1 MLNRFKEIFA
11 GAPSAL
17 TDTDTPPEDSRLE
30 RLKLATCV
38 VLIEV
43 ASSDDEFSTEERTHI
58 LTALS
63 ERFSLSS
70 TEAKE
75 LLDVASQRREESVD
89 LWQFTHQINELCKP
103 EEKVEII
110 EEVWR
115 VICADHAIDGHEDH
129 LAHKLAKL
137 FNLTHR
143 QLIDAKVKVLDEFR
157 G

>member
-11 GAPSAL
+11 TRVGPTPVDPPSE
-17 TDTDTPPEDSRLE
+17 DTRLE
-30 RLKLATCV
+30 RLKMATCV

-43 ASSDDEFSTEERTHI
+43 ASADDEFSAEEREHI

-63 ERFSLSS
+63 ERFSLSGD
-70 TEAKE
+70 EAEE
-75 LLDVASQRREESVD
+75 LIQVASREREESVD
-89 LWQFTHQINELCKP
+89 LWQFTHQINELCGP
-103 EEKVEII
+103 EEKIQII

-143 QLIDAKVKVLDEFR
+143 QLIDAKVKILDEFR

>member
-1 MLNRFKEIFA
+1 MLDRFKEIFA
-11 GAPSAL
+11 GTRPPAL
-17 TDTDTPPEDSRLE
+17 PDTPPVDTRQE

-43 ASSDDEFSTEERTHI
+43 ASADDEFSAEERDHI
-58 LTALS
+58 LTALA

-70 TEAKE
+70 AEAEE
-75 LLDVASQRREESVD
+75 LLSVASRKREESVD

-103 EEKVEII
+103 EEKIEII

-115 VICADHAIDGHEDH
+115 VICADHAMDGHEDH

-143 QLIDAKVKVLDEFR
+143 QLIDAKVKVLDEYR